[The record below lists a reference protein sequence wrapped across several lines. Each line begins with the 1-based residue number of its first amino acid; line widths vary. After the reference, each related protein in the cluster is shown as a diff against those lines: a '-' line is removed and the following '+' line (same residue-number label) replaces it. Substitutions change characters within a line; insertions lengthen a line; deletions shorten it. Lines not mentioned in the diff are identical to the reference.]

1 MGFLIDSSL
10 WIAVERGHLGAADI
24 HAVTRQRPVYLS
36 PVNIA
41 EIRYGIGLMRD
52 ARQVQ
57 KASLMLKR
65 LMRKPLLRITAET
78 GEVFGALAARLH
90 KQGRDADFRI
100 QDLWLAAQAIQRQ
113 FTLLTANARDFQD
126 IPDLDWMEIPIS
138 PRRS

>member
-126 IPDLDWMEIPIS
+126 IPDLDWMEIPIP